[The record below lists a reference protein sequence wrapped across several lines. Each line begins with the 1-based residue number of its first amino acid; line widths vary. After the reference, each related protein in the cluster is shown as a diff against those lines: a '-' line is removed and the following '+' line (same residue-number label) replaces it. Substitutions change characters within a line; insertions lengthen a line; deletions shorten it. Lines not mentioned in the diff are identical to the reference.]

1 MSLEIRRKGNK
12 NFTHIDSDF
21 DNQYGANDITIIF
34 EGNTIKIRSFNGRII
49 FKRDGYDLS
58 EVSIYDDTASGS
70 QENFNDINLFKQRLI
85 NLGYPF
91 AGGSVSGGGIP
102 EAPNDGQ
109 QYGRQSEG
117 WTVVNSSGGG
127 IPEAPN
133 DGQQYARQS
142 EAWSVVSG
150 GGVQS
155 VVAGTNV
162 TVDNTDPN
170 NPIVNASSSGGG
182 YQNITES
189 IDVNNDFDI
198 TIGDTNTAAIKVQNQ
213 NSFNYIEIGGL
224 GLASRVDVPSTDIR
238 LGDLFGFLNGV
249 SILIGASQIQMEIAS
264 GLILNSDFGT
274 KGVTLKN
281 DLLSPSVKYDVNFP
295 DKANG
300 SSETFAML
308 SDTKSKLVENL
319 NVSGT
324 YDIDY
329 SFDTWNLVVTGAT
342 TFTESNLPT
351 SGTNTKAIT
360 LIVTGEFAITFPA
373 GWTTNIVGD
382 YDGAVRNN
390 IVVEFIKTGDY
401 TVQITQPD

>member
-91 AGGSVSGGGIP
+91 AGGTSG
-102 EAPNDGQ
+102 
-109 QYGRQSEG
+109 
-117 WTVVNSSGGG
+117 SGGG

-142 EAWSVVSG
+142 EAWSDVSG

-170 NPIVNASSSGGG
+170 NPIVNASSSGCG

-213 NSFNYIEIGGL
+213 NSFN
-224 GLASRVDVPSTDIR
+224 
-238 LGDLFGFLNGV
+238 
-249 SILIGASQIQMEIAS
+249 
-264 GLILNSDFGT
+264 
-274 KGVTLKN
+274 
-281 DLLSPSVKYDVNFP
+281 
-295 DKANG
+295 
-300 SSETFAML
+300 
-308 SDTKSKLVENL
+308 
-319 NVSGT
+319 
-324 YDIDY
+324 
-329 SFDTWNLVVTGAT
+329 
-342 TFTESNLPT
+342 
-351 SGTNTKAIT
+351 
-360 LIVTGEFAITFPA
+360 
-373 GWTTNIVGD
+373 
-382 YDGAVRNN
+382 
-390 IVVEFIKTGDY
+390 
-401 TVQITQPD
+401 